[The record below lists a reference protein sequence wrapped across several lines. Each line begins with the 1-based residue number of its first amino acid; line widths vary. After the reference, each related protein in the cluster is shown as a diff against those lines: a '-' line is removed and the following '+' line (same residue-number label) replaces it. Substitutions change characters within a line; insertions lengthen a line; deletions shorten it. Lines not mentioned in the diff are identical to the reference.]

1 MASTHTALTI
11 VAMRC
16 MGACSKACNCGA
28 VCEPGADAATTL
40 ACQGELARANY
51 DAGYVGDAVKIL
63 RAAIASASEA
73 LSPDDPAARALRDL
87 LAEITD
93 DMTAR

>member
-1 MASTHTALTI
+1 MGPALLRYQQ
-11 VAMRC
+11 AAA
-16 MGACSKACNCGA
+16 GYEQALG
-28 VCEPGADAATTL
+28 PGDRTTL

-63 RAAIASASEA
+63 RAAIASATEA